1 MKIVFISD
9 ACLPS
14 PSAEALFVV
23 RMAQALSEH
32 GHEVILLVPG
42 GKHDRHTDTQA
53 IAAYYGIIPAFTTQP
68 VAWPGGAK
76 AIRLWAWRS
85 ARAAQHWA
93 PDLVYARH
101 IAAGWAALEAGLPN
115 CAGVAVGFD
124 RVVMLALGVKDLA
137 QVLTFRGQ

>member
-32 GHEVILLVPG
+32 GHDVILLVPD
-42 GKHDRHTDTQA
+42 GKHERRTDTPT

-85 ARAAQHWA
+85 ARAARWGNKTEA
-93 PDLVYARH
+93 ISGA
-101 IAAGWAALEAGLPN
+101 EAGE
-115 CAGVAVGFD
+115 AAMEAEVHE
-124 RVVMLALGVKDLA
+124 
-137 QVLTFRGQ
+137 Q